1 MYSLF
6 GHVKIQLFPWFELW
20 LVATEQLAK
29 LQIRK

>member
-6 GHVKIQLFPWFELW
+6 DRVKIQLFTWFELW
-20 LVATEQLAK
+20 LVATEQLAE